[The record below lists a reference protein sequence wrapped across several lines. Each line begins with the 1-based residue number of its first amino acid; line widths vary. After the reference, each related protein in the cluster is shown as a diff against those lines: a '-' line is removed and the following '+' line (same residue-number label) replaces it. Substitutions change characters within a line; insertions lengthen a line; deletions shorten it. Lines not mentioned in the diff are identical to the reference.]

1 MSGIDPRIKPDSRGA
16 VIKQGII
23 KCRFFRAIHL
33 FFEGF
38 PETNS
43 KQIATFKLVG
53 SDAARGNEIKQL
65 I

>member
-1 MSGIDPRIKPDSRGA
+1 MRNGGPHP
-16 VIKQGII
+16 
-23 KCRFFRAIHL
+23 IH
-33 FFEGF
+33 
-38 PETNS
+38 S